1 MQSGILHKGIVNV
14 SFGSV
19 IFFILKPVF
28 MNLVHLHLL
37 LNHFPIIGTFIA
49 LLILAYGIFKKN
61 QTLINTATVLMVGIT
76 LITLPAF
83 YTGEPA
89 EEAIENLPGIS
100 HRLIHEHEEAAEL
113 AFLLMNIT
121 GIMALVYL
129 LMQRMKLP
137 IAQLLSKALLL
148 ATLITCILMA
158 RAGNEGGKIRH
169 AELLST
175 SVDANASTQSEAE
188 EHENN

>member
-1 MQSGILHKGIVNV
+1 
-14 SFGSV
+14 
-19 IFFILKPVF
+19 
-28 MNLVHLHLL
+28 MNLVHLHLM
-37 LNHFPIIGTFIA
+37 LNHFPIIGTLIA
-49 LLILAYGIFKKN
+49 LLILAFGLYKKN
-61 QTLINTATVLMVGIT
+61 QTLINTGAVIMVGIT

-83 YTGEPA
+83 YTGESA

-113 AFLLMNIT
+113 AFILMNIT
-121 GIMALVYL
+121 GIIALAYL
-129 LMQRMKLP
+129 FLQRMKLA
-137 IAQLLSKALLL
+137 IAQRLSIVLFI
-148 ATLITCILMA
+148 ATLVTCVLMA

-175 SVDANASTQSEAE
+175 SADTNTTSQSEAE

>member
-1 MQSGILHKGIVNV
+1 
-14 SFGSV
+14 
-19 IFFILKPVF
+19 
-28 MNLVHLHLL
+28 MNLVHLHLM

-61 QTLINTATVLMVGIT
+61 QTLINTAAVLMLGIT

-89 EEAIENLPGIS
+89 EEAIEHLPGIS

-121 GIMALVYL
+121 GIMAIVYL

-169 AELLST
+169 AELQSA
-175 SVDANASTQSEAE
+175 SVDANTTTHSDEE
-188 EHENN
+188 EHENH

>member
-61 QTLINTATVLMVGIT
+61 QTLINTAAVLMVGIT

-175 SVDANASTQSEAE
+175 SVDANASTKSEAE

>member
-1 MQSGILHKGIVNV
+1 
-14 SFGSV
+14 
-19 IFFILKPVF
+19 

-37 LNHFPIIGTFIA
+37 LNHFPVIGTLIA
-49 LLILAYGIFKKN
+49 LLIMAYGLYKKYKP
-61 QTLINTATVLMVGIT
+61 LINTAAVIMVGIT

-113 AFLLMNIT
+113 AFMLMNIT
-121 GIMALVYL
+121 GIIALSYL
-129 LMQRMKLP
+129 FLQRMKLA
-137 IAQLLSKALLL
+137 IAQQLSLVLFI
-148 ATLITCILMA
+148 ATLVTFVLMA

-169 AELLST
+169 SELLST
-175 SVDANASTQSEAE
+175 SADTSKSFQSEAE
-188 EHENN
+188 EYENN